1 MPDRVGIARQQRS
14 REEGK
19 MRQSLQACAG
29 GTALLAAVFAAAPA
43 LAQKSGGILRMPLIT
58 SPASMSIHEESTIAA
73 LGPMMGVFN
82 NLVMFDQHVKQN
94 SLSSIVPDLAES
106 WTYSEDGKSLTF
118 KLRRGVKWH
127 DGKPFTAA
135 DVKCTWDLIAGK
147 APEKLRVNPRKS
159 WYRNLESVTVDS
171 DDQVTFNLPRTQ
183 PSFIALL
190 ASGWSPVYPCH
201 VPAKDMRL
209 KPIGTGP
216 FKFVEFKPNEGI
228 KIARNPDYWKPGR
241 PYLDGIEYTSVATPA
256 TAILAFSAGKF
267 DRYAQGILSLPLM
280 KQLKS
285 QAPDAVCEVVSWN
298 IPRQMLVNRDKPPFD
313 NPELRRAM
321 ALSLDRKAFID
332 IISDGEGSIG
342 GAMMPPPAGSWGMPA
357 DVLQTLPGYGPDVQ
371 KNRAEARAIMQK
383 LGYGP
388 DKRLA
393 VSVTTRN
400 TPAYRDPSVLLI
412 DQLKEIYIDGT
423 LNAIDTTQW
432 YPTVMR
438 KDYAVGLTVS
448 ENGLD
453 DPDQQF
459 YENFVC
465 GAERN
470 YTGYCS
476 KEVDELVDRQS
487 IEASI
492 EKRRQ
497 LVWEIERKLA
507 EDGARPAIF
516 YPVSAACW
524 QPYFKGHTMMVNGNY
539 NGWRFEDT
547 WLDK

>member
-1 MPDRVGIARQQRS
+1 MRRYLASLTVGA
-14 REEGK
+14 
-19 MRQSLQACAG
+19 
-29 GTALLAAVFAAAPA
+29 ALLVTPCTTGVAF
-43 LAQKSGGILRMPLIT
+43 AQKSGGILRIPFGT
-58 SPASMSIHEESTIAA
+58 SPASMSIHEEATIAV

-82 NLVMFDQHVKQN
+82 NLIMFDQHVPQN

-106 WTYSEDGKSLTF
+106 WTFGEDGKSLTF
-118 KLRRGVKWH
+118 KLRQGVKWH
-127 DGKPFTAA
+127 DGKPFTAK
-135 DVKCTWDLIAGK
+135 DVKCTWELIAGTS
-147 APEKLRVNPRKS
+147 AEKLRVNPRKS
-159 WYRNLESVTVDS
+159 WYRNLEEVSVDS
-171 DDQVTFNLPRTQ
+171 DYQVTFNLKRPQ

-201 VPAKDMRL
+201 VPPREMRL
-209 KPIGTGP
+209 KPVGTGP

-228 KIARNPDYWKPGR
+228 KVTRNPDYWKKDR
-241 PYLDGIEYTSVATPA
+241 PYLDGIEYTFMPNPS
-256 TAILAFSAGKF
+256 TAILAFAAGKF
-267 DRYAQGILSLPLM
+267 DRFTQGILSLPLM
-280 KQLKS
+280 KELKN
-285 QAPDAVCEVVSWN
+285 QEPNAVCEVVPWN

-313 NPELRRAM
+313 L
-321 ALSLDRKAFID
+321 
-332 IISDGEGSIG
+332 G
-342 GAMMPPPAGSWGMPA
+342 GAMMPPPAGSWGMPPE
-357 DVLQTLPGYGPDVQ
+357 VLQTLPGYGPDVR
-371 KNRAEARAIMQK
+371 KNRAEARQIMQK

-388 DKRLA
+388 DKRLP
-393 VSVTTRN
+393 VTVTTRN

-412 DQLKEIYIDGT
+412 DQLKEIYMDGT

-487 IEASI
+487 TEADND
-492 EKRRQ
+492 KRRR

-539 NGWRFEDT
+539 NGWRLEDA

>member
-1 MPDRVGIARQQRS
+1 
-14 REEGK
+14 
-19 MRQSLQACAG
+19 MRRYLGSLVA
-29 GTALLAAVFAAAPA
+29 ALLIAGLGAGPAAA
-43 LAQKSGGILRMPLIT
+43 QKQGGVLRIPFVT
-58 SPASMSIHEESTIAA
+58 SPASMSIHEESTIAV

-82 NLVMFDQHVKQN
+82 NLIMFDQHVPQN
-94 SLSSIVPDLAES
+94 SLASIVPDLAES
-106 WTYSEDGKSLTF
+106 WTFGEDGKSLTF
-118 KLRRGVKWH
+118 KLRQGVKWH
-127 DGKPFTAA
+127 DGKPFTAK
-135 DVKCTWDLIAGK
+135 DVKCTWELIAGTS
-147 APEKLRVNPRKS
+147 AEKLRVNPRKS
-159 WYRNLESVTVDS
+159 WYRNLEAVSVDS
-171 DDQVTFNLPRTQ
+171 DYQVTFNLKRPQ

-201 VPAKDMRL
+201 VPPRDMRL

-216 FKFVEFKPNEGI
+216 FKFVEFKPNESI
-228 KIARNPDYWKPGR
+228 KVARNPDYWKKDR
-241 PYLDGIEYTSVATPA
+241 PYLDGIEHTFMPNPS
-256 TAILAFSAGKF
+256 TAILAFAAGKF
-267 DRYAQGILSLPLM
+267 DRFAQGILSLPLM
-280 KQLKS
+280 KELKN
-285 QAPDAVCEVVSWN
+285 QEPNAVCEVVPWN

-313 NPELRRAM
+313 NAELRRAM
-321 ALSLDRKAFID
+321 ALSLDRHAFID
-332 IISDGEGSIG
+332 ILSDGEGSLG
-342 GAMMPPPAGSWGMPA
+342 GAMMPPPAGSWGMPPE
-357 DVLQTLPGYGPDVQ
+357 VLQTLPGYGPDVQ
-371 KNRAEARAIMQK
+371 KNRAEARQIMQN

-388 DKRLA
+388 DKRLPA
-393 VSVTTRN
+393 TVTTRN
-400 TPAYRDPSVLLI
+400 VSAYRDPSVLLI

-438 KDYAVGLTVS
+438 KDYTVGLTVS

-487 IEASI
+487 MEADND
-492 EKRRQ
+492 KRRR

-539 NGWRFEDT
+539 NGWRLEDA

>member
-1 MPDRVGIARQQRS
+1 MRLCVRSCAVG
-14 REEGK
+14 
-19 MRQSLQACAG
+19 
-29 GTALLAAVFAAAPA
+29 ALLAASLGATPA
-43 LAQKSGGILRMPLIT
+43 LAQKPGGILRMPGG
-58 SPASMSIHEESTIAA
+58 SPASMSIHEESTIAT

-94 SLSSIVPDLAES
+94 SIESIVPDLAVS
-106 WTYSEDGKSLTF
+106 WAWSEDAKEVTF
-118 KLRRGVKWH
+118 KLRQGVKWH
-127 DGKPFTAA
+127 DGKPFTAK

-147 APEKLRVNPRKS
+147 AAEKLRVNPRKS
-159 WYRNLESVTVDS
+159 WYRNLDNVTLNG
-171 DDQVTFNLPRTQ
+171 DDEVTFHLKRQQ

-201 VPAKDMRL
+201 VPPKDMRL
-209 KPIGTGP
+209 RPVGTGP
-216 FKFVEFKPNEGI
+216 FKFVEYKPNEHT
-228 KIARNPDYWKPGR
+228 KVTRNPDYWKPGR
-241 PYLDGIEYTSVATPA
+241 PYLDGIEWTMMPNPS
-256 TAILAFSAGKF
+256 TAILAFAAGKF
-267 DRYAQGILSLPLM
+267 DRSGQGILSIPLM

-285 QAPDAVCEVVSWN
+285 QAPNAICEVVPWN
-298 IPRQMLVNRDKPPFD
+298 IPRQLLINRDKPPFD

-321 ALSLDRKAFID
+321 ALTLDRRAFID
-332 IISDGEGSIG
+332 ILGDGEGWIG
-342 GAMMPPPAGSWGMPA
+342 GAMMPPPAGSWGMPPE
-357 DVLQTLPGYGPDVQ
+357 VLQTLPGFGLDMA
-371 KNRAEARAIMQK
+371 KNRAEAREIMER

-388 DKRLA
+388 DKRLS
-393 VSVTTRN
+393 VTVTTRDV
-400 TPAYRDPSVLLI
+400 PAYRDPSVLLI
-412 DQLKEIYIDGT
+412 DQLKEIYIDGV

-438 KDYAVGLTVS
+438 KGYTVGLTVS

-459 YENFVC
+459 YENFAC

-476 KEVDELVDRQS
+476 PELDKLIDQQS
-487 IEASI
+487 GEPNI
-492 EKRRQ
+492 EKRHK

-539 NGWRFEDT
+539 NGWRFEDA
-547 WLDK
+547 WLDR